1 MNRTHRISLAAAA
14 LRGLLA
20 VAPGV
25 VLGAVLLAAIA
36 APLAAK
42 EPPALTWD
50 HYYDQDQV
58 TAALKR
64 LAAAHPELT
73 ELQSIGKSAE
83 GRDIW
88 QLTITNEKTGPA
100 SSKPAMYVDGA
111 IHGNEIQA
119 TEVCLYLAW
128 ELLTKYGEWD
138 RITELLDRSTFYII
152 PTVNLD
158 GRAHFFE
165 DAGNYNIGRSAHMP
179 YDDDR
184 DGLFDEDDYDDL
196 DGDGQIL
203 QMRIRD
209 PWGQYRTDPDEPRSI
224 IRVKPGEQGEWTLLG
239 LEGID
244 NDGDGRV
251 NEDPPG
257 YLDMNRNYG
266 FKWQPPYVQS
276 GAGDYPFSA
285 SNTQAIADFVSAHPN
300 ICFQFTF
307 HNYGGLFLRGPGSK
321 LAGPYS
327 PADLRVYDYLGAEG
341 EKSVPGYK
349 YAVSSEDLYT
359 THGDLDEWLY
369 QCFGVLGFTGELYMS
384 SQTRYR
390 KPGEPETTED
400 QEERGPS
407 VSTLKERQQFNDH
420 LMMGE
425 MFEPWKPFE
434 HPTYGSIEIGGWR
447 TFTTRM
453 PPTFML
459 QDLVH
464 RNAMFVT
471 WTATQLPQVSLEIIE
486 VKGLGGGL
494 WRVRARAADATAMP
508 SLSAQARNRKLCRL
522 DEFRID
528 GKAIEVLAG
537 GILEDPYFDRWTPV
551 EHRPARIFTFVP
563 GFGKQEVQ
571 WIVSGSGPITVTYDG
586 LKCGKREAKAELK

>member
-1 MNRTHRISLAAAA
+1 MNRSHRIPLAAPALLGLLAAALIA
-14 LRGLLA
+14 GLL
-20 VAPGV
+20 
-25 VLGAVLLAAIA
+25 GADPS
-36 APLAAK
+36 PLAAK
-42 EPPALTWD
+42 EPPLLTWD

-64 LAAAHPELT
+64 LAAAYPELT
-73 ELQSIGKSAE
+73 ELQSIGRSAE

-88 QLTITNEKTGPA
+88 QLTITSEKTGPA
-100 SSKPAMYVDGA
+100 LSKPAMYVDGA

-128 ELLTKYGEWD
+128 QLLTKYGEWD
-138 RITELLDRSTFYII
+138 RITELLDRSTFYIV
-152 PTVNLD
+152 PTVNVD
-158 GRAHFFE
+158 GRARYFE
-165 DAGNYNIGRSAHMP
+165 DAGSYRIGRTARVP

-209 PWGQYRTDPDEPRSI
+209 PWGQYRTNPDEPRSI

-251 NEDPPG
+251 NEDTPG

-266 FKWQPPYVQS
+266 FKWQPSYVQS
-276 GAGDYPFSA
+276 GAGDFPFSA
-285 SNTQAIADFVSAHPN
+285 ANTKTIADFVNSHPN

-307 HNYGGLFLRGPGSK
+307 HNYGGMFLRGPGSK
-321 LAGPYS
+321 LSPPYS
-327 PADLRVYDYLGAEG
+327 PADLKVYDYLGAEG
-341 EKSVPGYK
+341 EKTVPGYR
-349 YAVSSEDLYT
+349 YLISSEDLYT
-359 THGDLDEWLY
+359 TYGDMDEWMY
-369 QCFGVLGFTGELYMS
+369 QCFGVMGFTGELFMS
-384 SQTRYR
+384 SQTNYR
-390 KPGEPETTED
+390 SPGEPVPTED
-400 QEERGPS
+400 EERGPS
-407 VSTLKERQQFNDH
+407 GSSLKERQQFNDH

-434 HPTYGSIEIGGWR
+434 HPTYGPIEIGGWR
-447 TFTTRM
+447 AFTTRM
-453 PPTFML
+453 PPAFML

-471 WTATQLPQVSLEIIE
+471 WTATQLPQMSLEVTE
-486 VKGLGGGL
+486 VKDLGGGL
-494 WRVRARAADATAMP
+494 WRVRARAANATAMP

-522 DEFRID
+522 DEFRIG
-528 GKAIEVLAG
+528 GKGIEVLAG
-537 GILEDPYFDRWTPV
+537 GILEDPYFDLWTPV
-551 EHRPARIFTFVP
+551 EHRPARISTFVP

-571 WIVSGSGPITVTYDG
+571 WIVSGRGPVTVTYDG
-586 LKCGKREAKAELK
+586 LKCGQREATAALQ